1 MRDPDGI
8 EAPDE
13 LGEEPE
19 APYRPLL
26 TAEEREELRREWLAR
41 LAPVDATVAGREGPP
56 SVTPIRR
63 AASCVVRPTGRVSR
77 LPWPHREESFARR
90 GDVRWLTPSGVADGT
105 FEPIIGAPTGL
116 NASS

>member
-41 LAPVDATVAGREGPP
+41 LAPVDAAVAGREGP
-56 SVTPIRR
+56 TGRG
-63 AASCVVRPTGRVSR
+63 VREPGGGAGIGYELPTGCAD
-77 LPWPHREESFARR
+77 PQGMKP
-90 GDVRWLTPSGVADGT
+90 VA
-105 FEPIIGAPTGL
+105 A
-116 NASS
+116 